1 MHRPRRRRSGRVAPG
16 ASGDVTG
23 NVSSPTDLADHLHD
37 ALAELTKRT
46 TYVAR
51 TATTATPARMRDLPD
66 KHPEPACS
74 PA

>member
-1 MHRPRRRRSGRVAPG
+1 
-16 ASGDVTG
+16 VTG
-23 NVSSPTDLADHLHD
+23 NVSLSTDLADHLHD

-46 TYVAR
+46 TYVAC

-66 KHPEPACS
+66 KRPEPACS